1 MYLIFGAF
9 ISGMFVRCVKNI
21 KFRSSLI
28 LFIMLIM
35 FFGVHISVSQ
45 FMLIIERIRQY
56 ARDWDLRDKTIQT
69 TSEHPQQIG
78 VPRGKYDQDLVYV
91 EMFYESK

>member
-1 MYLIFGAF
+1 
-9 ISGMFVRCVKNI
+9 
-21 KFRSSLI
+21 
-28 LFIMLIM
+28 M